1 MPEFEDTN
9 NSENKEANYVP
20 STDAKPRSRRSSGGF
35 KNDYSATE
43 NTSIGEVD
51 PSEVK
56 SETILDKKE
65 APSPQEATESEAISN
80 ESNDSND
87 SEVSQPNPTPKSR
100 GRDKDRDR
108 DRAAPKS
115 SPRPTTKSAPLGQ
128 ETLRVIQE
136 LEEKIAG
143 KKQAREARR
152 KERPARTYKGKKKAG
167 LLGTLINSIKSLF
180 GIKPK
185 KKYNNNRGRRPN
197 YKNQKRYNKRRS

>member
-1 MPEFEDTN
+1 MPEFEDTK

-20 STDAKPRSRRSSGGF
+20 STDAKPRSRRSSRGF

-51 PSEVK
+51 PSEIQ
-56 SETILDKKE
+56 SEKILEKKE

-80 ESNDSND
+80 ESNDSKI
-87 SEVSQPNPTPKSR
+87 SEPSPTPKSIE
-100 GRDKDRDR
+100 
-108 DRAAPKS
+108 RAAPKS

-152 KERPARTYKGKKKAG
+152 KERPARNYKGKKKTG
-167 LLGTLINSIKSLF
+167 LLGSLLNSIKSLF

-185 KKYNNNRGRRPN
+185 KKYNNRGRRPN

>member
-20 STDAKPRSRRSSGGF
+20 STDAKPRSRRSSRGF

-56 SETILDKKE
+56 SETILEKKE

-80 ESNDSND
+80 ESNDSKI
-87 SEVSQPNPTPKSR
+87 SEPSPTPKSR
-100 GRDKDRDR
+100 ERDR
-108 DRAAPKS
+108 DRERVAPKS

-167 LLGTLINSIKSLF
+167 LLGSLINSIKSLF

-185 KKYNNNRGRRPN
+185 RKYNNNRGRRPN
-197 YKNQKRYNKRRS
+197 YKNQKRYNKKRS